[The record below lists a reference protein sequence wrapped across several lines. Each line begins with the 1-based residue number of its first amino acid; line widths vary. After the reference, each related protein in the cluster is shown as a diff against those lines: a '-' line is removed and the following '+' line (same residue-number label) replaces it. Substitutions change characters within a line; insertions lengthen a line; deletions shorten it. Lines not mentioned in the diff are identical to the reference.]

1 MLICALNTLG
11 FERVFPLRLT
21 RFALSVWEIF
31 VEVWL
36 RRPCLDRSAVFAKAS
51 RNLPLRSKRFALS
64 VWEIFVE
71 AWLRR
76 PCLGRFATFA
86 KASRNS
92 PAAPSVGFAYAF
104 PLCGTPWRP
113 FLQPIERGL
122 AKSSRCAQ
130 RGASVWIARGRA
142 EGRAAAKAR
151 VRHPCQ
157 GQGAHDLEALT
168 GAILRQPERL
178 QPQPGL
184 R

>member
-1 MLICALNTLG
+1 MVAPTLSRPLRGLRQGVAQFTFALKTLR
-11 FERVFPLRLT
+11 FERVFRLRST
-21 RFALSVWEIF
+21 RFALSVLET
-31 VEVWL
+31 
-36 RRPCLDRSAVFAKAS
+36 
-51 RNLPLRSKRFALS
+51 
-64 VWEIFVE
+64 FVE

-76 PCLGRFATFA
+76 PCLGRFAAFA

-92 PAAPSVGFAYAF
+92 PAARSVGFASALS
-104 PLCGTPWRP
+104 LCRTPWRP
-113 FLQPIERGL
+113 FLQPIEGGL
-122 AKSSRCAQ
+122 AKSPRRAQ

-151 VRHPCQ
+151 ARHPCQ
-157 GQGAHDLEALT
+157 GQGAHDPEAMT